1 MPTPEEEGNTSDEDR
16 KKSDRRIIPKEVEQ
30 RKMASNPPTYVKIFN
45 MVKRCSGC
53 RLLFDDIHRKPPND
67 LVFRYRMRRGSSK
80 QGSMEGSRQDRKCL
94 LSLSGSSLS
103 SQSTGTGN
111 IDTGWDIV

>member
-16 KKSDRRIIPKEVEQ
+16 KKSDRRMILKEVEQ

-53 RLLFDDIHRKPPND
+53 RLLFDDKHRKPPND
-67 LVFRYRMRRGSSK
+67 LVFRYRMRREYPNPVNRG
-80 QGSMEGSRQDRKCL
+80 Q
-94 LSLSGSSLS
+94 
-103 SQSTGTGN
+103 
-111 IDTGWDIV
+111 